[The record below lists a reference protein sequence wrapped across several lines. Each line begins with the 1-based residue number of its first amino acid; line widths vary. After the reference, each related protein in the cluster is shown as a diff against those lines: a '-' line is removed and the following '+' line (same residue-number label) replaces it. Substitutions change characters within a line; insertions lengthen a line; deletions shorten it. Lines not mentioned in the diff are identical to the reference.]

1 MRRPRLPRP
10 SPRRLSGALAV
21 LGLVAGLA
29 FVLLPVQAAVDD
41 DPLLRLAPFS
51 PALTQGAS
59 AVDCGAPV
67 SNFGRRSEG
76 LSLHQLAVDHVC
88 RAAASRRAATAVA
101 ATFAIGVLGMITLTG
116 SRTGRSAAA

>member
-1 MRRPRLPRP
+1 MKRPRLPRP
-10 SPRRLSGALAV
+10 SPRRLSAALAV

-29 FVLLPVQAAVDD
+29 FLVLPVEAAVDD

-51 PALTQGAS
+51 PALTQGVS

-67 SNFGRRSEG
+67 SNFGRRSDG
-76 LSLHQLAVDHVC
+76 LSLHALAVDHVC

-101 ATFAIGVLGMITLTG
+101 AASAIGVLGLIGLSGSG
-116 SRTGRSAAA
+116 SRQAVPA

>member
-10 SPRRLSGALAV
+10 SPRRLSVALAV

-29 FVLLPVQAAVDD
+29 FLVLPVEAAVDD

-67 SNFGRRSEG
+67 SNFVRRSDG
-76 LSLHQLAVDHVC
+76 LSLHNLAVAHVC
-88 RAAASRRAATAVA
+88 RAASSRRAATAVA
-101 ATFAIGVLGMITLTG
+101 AASTIGVLGLSGLAG
-116 SRTGRSAAA
+116 SRSRQAAAA

>member
-1 MRRPRLPRP
+1 M
-10 SPRRLSGALAV
+10 

-29 FVLLPVQAAVDD
+29 FLVLPVEAAVDD

-67 SNFGRRSEG
+67 SNFGRRSDG
-76 LSLHQLAVDHVC
+76 LSLRGLAVDHVC
-88 RAAASRRAATAVA
+88 RAAASRRAATGVA
-101 ATFAIGVLGMITLTG
+101 AASAIGVLGLIGLSG
-116 SRTGRSAAA
+116 ARTREAVAALWPARPR

>member
-1 MRRPRLPRP
+1 
-10 SPRRLSGALAV
+10 LAV

-29 FVLLPVQAAVDD
+29 FLVLPVEAAVDE

-51 PALTQGAS
+51 PALADGAS

-67 SNFGRRSEG
+67 SNFGRRSDG
-76 LSLHQLAVDHVC
+76 LNLHNLAVDHVC

-101 ATFAIGVLGMITLTG
+101 ATSAIGVLGLIGLSG
-116 SRTGRSAAA
+116 SRSRQAVAA